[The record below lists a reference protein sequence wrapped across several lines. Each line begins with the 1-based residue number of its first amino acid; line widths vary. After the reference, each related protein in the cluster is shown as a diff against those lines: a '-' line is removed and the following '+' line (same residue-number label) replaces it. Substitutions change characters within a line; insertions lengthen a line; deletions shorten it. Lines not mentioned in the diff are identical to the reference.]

1 MKKFFGVIVA
11 VMLCACLLVPTA
23 FAADESAD
31 LDSILAQLEG
41 ADLGSLTE
49 DDLSTILG
57 DLGLS
62 DLDIEGLVEQ
72 FEGEDSNEALDA
84 LNNIA
89 EQMNTVDAENSGGTI
104 NNTTS
109 SFDIAKIIELIPVDF
124 DTKPIADMLSSLTDG
139 GLASLMT
146 SVGSIF
152 SNSGV
157 DLASEEVGEFDIA
170 TLSADG
176 GATVGNA
183 AAGSGDLA
191 SGLTNLTA
199 GLADTLVG
207 ALETLGLDS
216 STIEGL
222 LDNEIVNFFAN
233 MYIGFIGEVE
243 ESTTAAPTTTA
254 PTTKPAVVTTTT
266 PKTGDTSAVI
276 VALST
281 LTVAS
286 AAAFVCLKK
295 KKEA

>member
-23 FAADESAD
+23 FAADDSATD
-31 LDSILAQLEG
+31 IDSIIEQIRG

-72 FEGEDSNEALDA
+72 FEGDDSNEALDT

-89 EQMNTVDAENSGGTI
+89 EQLNTVDAENSGGTI
-104 NNTTS
+104 NDTS

-139 GLASLMT
+139 GLASLMS
-146 SVGSIF
+146 SVGTLF
-152 SNSGV
+152 NSSGI

-170 TLSADG
+170 SLS
-176 GATVGNA
+176 VNGNA
-183 AAGSGDLA
+183 SVENAVAGSTDLA
-191 SGLTNLTA
+191 ASLTNLTA
-199 GLADTLVG
+199 GLADTLVST
-207 ALETLGLDS
+207 LETLGLDS

-243 ESTTAAPTTTA
+243 ESTTAAPTTA

-295 KKEA
+295 KKEV

>member
-23 FAADESAD
+23 FAADSEID
-31 LDSILAQLEG
+31 VDSILAQLEG

-72 FEGEDSNEALDA
+72 FEGDDSNEALDT

-109 SFDIAKIIELIPVDF
+109 TFDIAKIIELIPVDF

-139 GLASLMT
+139 GLASLMSSIGT
-146 SVGSIF
+146 IF

-176 GATVGNA
+176 DAKVENA
-183 AAGSGDLA
+183 VAGSGDLA
-191 SGLTNLTA
+191 SSLTDLTA

-216 STIEGL
+216 ATIEGL

-243 ESTTAAPTTTA
+243 ESTTAAPTTA